1 MTTTT
6 HLPLDPELAAVLTLV
21 HEHLPASVTPA
32 DIDALRANPV
42 FAVAEETLRR
52 DGTVEM
58 RNLSVPGPPGAPEI
72 PLLVLRP
79 AGLPTGAPVFYYM
92 HGAA

>member
-1 MTTTT
+1 MPTTT
-6 HLPLDPELAAVLTLV
+6 HPPLDPELAAVLTLV

-58 RNLSVPGPPGAPEI
+58 RNLSVRVRRAPRRFRCWSCDPPACRRE
-72 PLLVLRP
+72 RP
-79 AGLPTGAPVFYYM
+79 SSTTCTGA
-92 HGAA
+92 A